1 MSHHRRVY
9 VVARDGELRRQL
21 ARQVSAL
28 GAEAWPFPSGLEFL
42 KLVEHLD
49 PGCVLIEMDLADV
62 PGLELV
68 VELRERDIGWPIIG
82 LSGSGSLELAVAT
95 MKAGAMDFLGLPL
108 ATDQLAFAIAP
119 VWQKLEEAIEAGAA
133 RRAALDLLGRLTARE
148 LDVTMA
154 LLNGGSNKRIA
165 HEFGISVRTVEMHRA
180 HIMAKL
186 GVKSLAEVAVL
197 ASQAGVDLGRREPL
211 GSLAATRPDG
221 PDCRGQLS
229 ALAQR
234 LATSSMISRG

>member
-21 ARQVSAL
+21 ARQVSGV

-42 KLVEHLD
+42 KLAEHLD
-49 PGCVLIEMDLADV
+49 PGCILLDMDLADV

-68 VELRERDIGWPIIG
+68 AELRARDVGWPIIG
-82 LSGSGSLELAVAT
+82 LSGSGSLELAVAA
-95 MKAGAMDFLGLPL
+95 MKAGAVDFLGLPL
-108 ATDQLAFAIAP
+108 VDDRLAFAIAP
-119 VWQKLEEAIEAGAA
+119 VWQKLEEAIAAGAA

-148 LDVTMA
+148 LDVTVA
-154 LLNGGSNKRIA
+154 LLGGGSNKRIA

-197 ASQAGVDLGRREPL
+197 ATQAGVDLGRREPFNA
-211 GSLAATRPDG
+211 LAASRTDG

-234 LATSSMISRG
+234 LATSNLVSRG